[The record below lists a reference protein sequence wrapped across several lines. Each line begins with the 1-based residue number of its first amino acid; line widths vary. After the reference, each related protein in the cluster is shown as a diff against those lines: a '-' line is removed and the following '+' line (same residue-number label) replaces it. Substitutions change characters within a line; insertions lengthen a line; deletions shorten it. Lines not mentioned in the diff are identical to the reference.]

1 MTAAFLAKRI
11 LPVLAAFFLMG
22 PQPCVA
28 RVDPL
33 LQKGWAALTRDN
45 DTQALRYFGDAYIRA
60 FKYND
65 VAGKAEA
72 LLCMGICS
80 YGVSYSKGL
89 GYCYRAMD
97 EYKKLEPTQP
107 DKAKE
112 GRSRCLLLIAT
123 IESRRSH
130 PERAYQLYHEALR
143 GFAGHDDTT
152 HSVGLIYSG
161 LGNFHFAH
169 GQKDSAAYYFQ
180 LSLLEHKRSHSIA
193 YLPTAY
199 QQLAALETG
208 RKNKTQSLVYY
219 QQALQVADSSG
230 NRQAQVISWLGLGKW
245 HIAFEGYNAAAEM
258 ALHKAKDIAE
268 GLSDKAFSFKASQ
281 ALLEYYKATGN
292 FKEALLYQE
301 RSSLIADSMYSWD
314 RLKEIKDLEIQYKV
328 TETEKKLKLISSERE
343 ITLLTNYLLWGGIVA
358 LVLLC
363 GGIVMLFRR
372 NSKRDRLLLQT
383 KDALVQSTEQ
393 QKLMIEEQKKLKE
406 KQMQQEIEFK
416 ESQLTAMTVQMM
428 QKNELL
434 QELKLRMEEDK
445 TTLQDQGIHKII
457 NKGLNQDKEWSDF
470 NLYFES
476 MNQHFYSRIK
486 EAYPD
491 ISPND
496 LKICA
501 LIKLHLSI
509 KEMATI
515 LNISPDSVK
524 TARYRLRKKLQLNNE
539 DNLTEFIMQL

>member
-1 MTAAFLAKRI
+1 MTIAFWVKRI
-11 LPVLAAFFLMG
+11 FPVLTAFFLIG
-22 PQPCVA
+22 LQPCA
-28 RVDPL
+28 AKADPL
-33 LQKGWAALTRDN
+33 LEKGWAALTRDN
-45 DTQALRYFGDAYIRA
+45 DTQALRYFGEAYVQA
-60 FKYND
+60 FKEND
-65 VAGKAEA
+65 TLGKAETQ
-72 LLCMGICS
+72 LYMGICS

-89 GYCYRAMD
+89 NYCYRAMD
-97 EYKKLEPTQP
+97 EYKKLEQTRPG
-107 DKAKE
+107 KAIE
-112 GRSRCLLLIAT
+112 GRSRCLLLMAT
-123 IESRRSH
+123 IESRRGNTDK
-130 PERAYQLYHEALR
+130 AYQLNHEALK
-143 GFAGHDDTT
+143 GFAGHNDST

-161 LGNFHFAH
+161 LGNYHFTH
-169 GQKDSAAYYFQ
+169 KQKDSAAYYFH
-180 LSLLEHKRSHSIA
+180 LSLQEHLRANSIA

-199 QQLAALETG
+199 QQLAALETD
-208 RKNKTQSLVYY
+208 RSNKTLSLHYY
-219 QQALQVADSSG
+219 QQALQIADSSA
-230 NRQAQVISWLGLGKW
+230 NRQAQVTSWLGLGKW
-245 HIAFEGYNAAAEM
+245 HTAFEGNNAAAEM
-258 ALHKAKDIAE
+258 ALIKAKDIAN
-268 GLSDKAFSFKASQ
+268 GLSDKTFSLKAHQ

-292 FKEALLYQE
+292 FKEALSYQQ
-301 RSSLIADSMYSWD
+301 STNVIADSIYSWD
-314 RLKEIKDLEIQYKV
+314 RLKEIKDLEIQYNV
-328 TETEKKLKLISSERE
+328 AGTEKKLKLVSVERE
-343 ITLLTNYLLWGGIVA
+343 VTLLTNYLLWGGIVA
-358 LVLLC
+358 LVLLF
-363 GGIVMLFRR
+363 GGIVLLFRR

-383 KDALVQSTEQ
+383 KDALVQATEQ
-393 QKLMIEEQKKLKE
+393 QKQMIEEQKKLKE
-406 KQMQQEIEFK
+406 KQMQQDIEFK

-434 QELKLRMEEDK
+434 QELKARMDEDK
-445 TTLQDQGIHKII
+445 IAQQDQGIHKII